1 MLFKRRDIEQYTDS
15 LADYMPNGRL
25 FAAKSVKDS
34 NFRKLLRG
42 ISGELFNANGYLRE
56 YSNEIIPDETT
67 KFISE
72 WESALGIPDS
82 CFKGTGDNDERRRDI
97 LIKLAVL
104 GAQTTT
110 DFENVALAFGLTVVV
125 VAGADSGI
133 SFPNDKTMRHT
144 LVISIAL
151 PDRFPYTFPIPF
163 GDDAIVLLQCVF
175 SKLKP
180 ANCQLLFQEV

>member
-1 MLFKRRDIEQYTDS
+1 MLFERRDTEQYADS
-15 LADYMPNGRL
+15 LAAYLPGGEL
-25 FAAKSVKDS
+25 FASKSVQNS

-42 ISGELFNANGYLRE
+42 LAGELFTANGLLIE
-56 YSNEIIPDETT
+56 YDILPDATVN
-67 KFISE
+67 FLSE
-72 WESALGIPDS
+72 WESVLGIPDA
-82 CFKGTGDNDERRRDI
+82 CFSVSEDNDERRRNI

-104 GAQTTT
+104 GAQTTD
-110 DFENVALAFGLTVVV
+110 DFEAIATAFGMTVSV

-133 SFPNDKTMRHT
+133 SFPNNKTMRHT

-151 PDRFPYTFPIPF
+151 PDRFTYTFPISF
-163 GDDAIVLLQCVF
+163 GNDAIVLLQCVF